1 MIDVHLPTTDGRRVI
16 LPRYTQP
23 EQEHRMLLTL
33 HTFRNARLAFED
45 HRPSCIKQ
53 IPEAV
58 LAGLE

>member
-1 MIDVHLPTTDGRRVI
+1 LEGRAARAGIKLLAQEKELYI
-16 LPRYTQP
+16 LAQSRQRLSK
-23 EQEHRMLLTL
+23 E
-33 HTFRNARLAFED
+33 LAFED